1 MTQQVIFTG
10 TQPND
15 TTGDPLQLAFNKCNS
30 NFTELYADSS
40 VLLAKSKTAATS
52 RNTLT
57 VVAPDPDLQLSLP
70 IGVFAIAMNIGLQS
84 LTAGAGF
91 KFNFNFT
98 GTLTS
103 SNYDYS
109 GSINGAAVSS
119 SATFITATSTFA
131 TLSTTAIDWL
141 QITGFIIPTV
151 AGILQF
157 QWAQNASQAAN
168 TSVGIGSWMSLTK
181 VG

>member
-1 MTQQVIFTG
+1 MTQLVINTG

-15 TTGDPLQLAFNKCNS
+15 TTGDPLQLAFNKVNA

-40 VLLAKSKTAATS
+40 VLLAKAKTAATS
-52 RNTLT
+52 RNTVT
-57 VVAPDPDLQLSLP
+57 VVAPDPDLQISVP
-70 IGVFAIAMNIGLQS
+70 VGVFAIAMNIGLQS

-98 GTLTS
+98 GSLTS
-103 SNYDYS
+103 SNYEYA
-109 GSINGAAVSS
+109 GSVNGAFASS
-119 SATFITATSTFA
+119 SATFITSTLTLA

-141 QITGFIIPTV
+141 QITGFVIPT
-151 AGILQF
+151 APGTLQF
-157 QWAQNASQAAN
+157 QWAQNSSQAAN